1 MMKKYVIF
9 QIVILFFSSAIVL
22 AQDRN
27 CNSLILAGRYIGIVP
42 CFNCPGIS
50 TVLIINEDGCY
61 KLAETY
67 LGENKKTFYSSGK
80 FIFDVEKKG
89 GIYITL
95 LMQQGEKRSYQICDG
110 SLVQINMTE
119 KVDGIEYRLFRQDEF
134 NGDGKQLYVNPESVI
149 HISGKGTDIIQFKS
163 LVNFYRIVQYEYKS
177 LTAIVEIDCRK
188 RTVVFSEVTFFDQHD
203 ADGEKLTLSCSRD
216 GARELSKNIDDVFMQ
231 AAKRYCPAKKAGSKP
246 LSSKQVT
253 QTEKCL

>member
-1 MMKKYVIF
+1 MRKKYIIF
-9 QIVILFFSSAIVL
+9 QIVILFLSSAIVL

-27 CNSLILAGRYIGIVP
+27 CNSLILTGCYTGIVP

-50 TVLIINEDGCY
+50 TTLIINEDGFY
-61 KLAETY
+61 KLSETY

-89 GIYITL
+89 GMYINL
-95 LMQQGEKRSYQICDG
+95 LMPQGEKRSYQICDG
-110 SLVQINMTE
+110 SLVQINMTG
-119 KVDGIEYRLFRQDEF
+119 KAAGIEYRLLRQDEF
-134 NGDGKQLYVNPESVI
+134 NGHSKQLYVNPESVI

-163 LVNFYRIVQYEYKS
+163 LVNFYRIVQYGYKS

-188 RTVVFSEVTFFDQHD
+188 KTVAFSEVVFFDQHD
-203 ADGEKLTLSCSRD
+203 AEGEKLTLSCSRE
-216 GARELSKNIDDVFMQ
+216 GVRELSKNIEDVFMQ

-253 QTEKCL
+253 QMEKHL